1 MFQSM
6 KADISYRVAC
16 AGKIAPLYFGP

>member
-6 KADISYRVAC
+6 KADSSYTVPC
-16 AGKIAPLYFGP
+16 TGKIAPLYFGS